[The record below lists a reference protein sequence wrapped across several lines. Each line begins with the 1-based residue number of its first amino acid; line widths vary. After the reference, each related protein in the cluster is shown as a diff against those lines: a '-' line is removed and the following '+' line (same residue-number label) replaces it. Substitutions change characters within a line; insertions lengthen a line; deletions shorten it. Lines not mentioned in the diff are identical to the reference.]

1 MSYECCTEVKK
12 DKKIVL
18 KDKGSKCQFEILNP
32 GGIKVY
38 STRVDGCLIK
48 GHIEKCD
55 FLVRTDCPERVARLV
70 ELKGKKID
78 KAISQLETTLKSL
91 PKEVEGYK
99 IECYAVTTSTPKGR
113 VSNIKR
119 KLEFKRKNSSDL
131 FLKNIRFSISVS

>member
-1 MSYECCTEVKK
+1 MSYDCCTEIKK

-32 GGIKVY
+32 CEIKVY
-38 STRVDGCLIK
+38 STRVDGCLIR
-48 GHIEKCD
+48 GHVEKCD
-55 FLVRTDCPERVARLV
+55 YLVRTDTPHKIARLV
-70 ELKGKKID
+70 ELKGKKLD
-78 KAISQLETTLKSL
+78 KAISQLETTLKNL
-91 PKEVEGYK
+91 PQEVREHK

-131 FLKNIRFSISVS
+131 FLKNIKFTVEV